1 MRQEK
6 QQQLIESINSIQILE
21 GRDYGWLWEYSRFRF
36 SHSSAGIKAAED
48 KGATLLKFTLSLAG
62 AVWIVFTY
70 LVHQLDLIPH
80 VALNCWL
87 IMGAVLLLCGFIC
100 AVCTLIPSKRLEPI
114 REKAAVRFINEND
127 KGSSKPLGR
136 FALGLMLCSDY
147 AESATTHI
155 SYLVIAGTVLLL
167 LAFSLFIVGFCSYP
181 FWLPN
186 SNHRRQTEY
195 LAPAVVGL
203 AVVAAAAE
211 VPAGHSDYLA
221 SLDSMH
227 FLGS

>member
-1 MRQEK
+1 MRRKK
-6 QQQLIESINSIQILE
+6 QQQLIGSINSIQILDD
-21 GRDYGWLWEYSRFRF
+21 RDYGWLWEYSQFRF

-48 KGATLLKFTLSLAG
+48 KGASLLKFSLSLAG
-62 AVWIVFTY
+62 AAWISFTY

-87 IMGAVLLLCGFIC
+87 ITGGVLLLGGFIC
-100 AVCTLIPSKRLEPI
+100 AVCTLIPSKRLEPF

-147 AESATTHI
+147 SESATTRI

-167 LAFSLFIVGFCSYP
+167 LAISLFIVGFCSYP
-181 FWLPN
+181 FWSPS
-186 SNHRRQTEY
+186 SNHQRRTEY
-195 LAPAVVGL
+195 LLAPV
-203 AVVAAAAE
+203 VVAQAAAE
-211 VPAGHSDYLA
+211 VAPAGYHHSDYLA
-221 SLDSMH
+221 LRDSMN
-227 FLGS
+227 LGS